1 MLMSNYYKVLY
12 CDLRG
17 QIKENAEEL
26 HHVLHSSSREQ
37 SNIARA
43 CIMSLI
49 MHAPAF
55 YIINYTAINSLT
67 SKETWISQ
75 YNS

>member
-1 MLMSNYYKVLY
+1 MIVY

-17 QIKENAEEL
+17 RIKENAEAL
-26 HHVLHSSSREQ
+26 HHVLHSSSPEQ
-37 SNIARA
+37 SNIART

-49 MHAPAF
+49 MHVRAF
-55 YIINYTAINSLT
+55 YIINYTAINSQT
-67 SKETWISQ
+67 SKETCMSQ